1 MAEIKTLG
9 MYEFFTRG
17 GECTRSTH
25 YCAGCGHGIVHKLI
39 TEALAELGMQ
49 DETIILNPVGCSVFG
64 YYYWDV
70 GNISAAHGRSP
81 SAATGLARTLKNK
94 SIICY
99 QGDGDLG
106 AIGLNST
113 IQAASRG
120 ERMAVLFI
128 NNANYGM
135 TGGQMAP
142 TTLEGMRTL
151 TSPFGRDPL
160 TDGYPLHI
168 CEVMNQ
174 ITAPVYIE
182 RVSVADT
189 KRIMKAKKAIRKAL
203 QMQRD
208 NLGYAFV
215 EIIAPCPTGI
225 KASAMETARFC
236 MEEMEAEFP
245 LKCFRDNSALPRP
258 EPSPRPSVSVQE
270 FFERPDHDYE
280 IIAAKVDH
288 NFKERRM
295 KFSGY
300 GGQGVLS
307 LGLWLSEAARID
319 RRFTT
324 WYPSYG
330 PEQRGGAASCAVVVS
345 GYAVGSPDADRPDL
359 LVAMNQMAY
368 ERFIGDVLPGGVA
381 FVDETVPLKV
391 AAPIDVK
398 VIVVPA
404 IRMAVEF
411 GLPQAANTIILA
423 AIVEHGAIGLSRES
437 ILCALVGSFKRKPE
451 LAEKNKELFIKAEE
465 WVTDEWMRTNTGTPP
480 SSTIDAQAGTPQISG
495 LCRGP
500 RTLIQLP

>member
-1 MAEIKTLG
+1 MTQIKTLG

-17 GECTRSTH
+17 GERTRSTH

-49 DETIILNPVGCSVFG
+49 DETIIFNPVGCSVFG
-64 YYYWDV
+64 YFYWDV

-99 QGDGDLG
+99 QGDGDLA

-142 TTLEGMRTL
+142 TTLGGMRTL

-160 TDGYPLHI
+160 TDGYPLHV
-168 CEVMNQ
+168 CEIMDQ

-189 KRIMKAKKAIRKAL
+189 SRIMKAKKAIRKAL
-203 QMQRD
+203 RMQRD

-215 EIIAPCPTGI
+215 EIITPCPTGI
-225 KASAMETARFC
+225 KASALETARFC

-245 LKCFRDNSALPRP
+245 LGCFRDNSALPQP
-258 EPSPRPSVSVQE
+258 EPQVRTCVSVQE
-270 FFERPDHDYE
+270 FFERPEHDYE
-280 IIAAKVDH
+280 IIAPRVDP

-295 KFSGY
+295 RFSGY

-324 WYPSYG
+324 WFPSYG

-345 GYAVGSPDADRPDL
+345 GSAVGSPDADRPDL
-359 LVAMNQMAY
+359 LVAMNQVAY

-381 FVDETVPLKV
+381 FVDETVPLKIS
-391 AAPIDVK
+391 APQGVE
-398 VIVVPA
+398 VITVPA
-404 IRMAVEF
+404 IRMAVDF
-411 GLPQAANTIILA
+411 GVAQAANTIILA
-423 AIVEHGAIGLSRES
+423 AISVHGAMNLNRES
-437 ILCALVGSFKRKPE
+437 ILLALGASFKKKPE
-451 LAEKNKELFIKAEE
+451 LAEKNKELFVKAEAWIKA
-465 WVTDEWMRTNTGTPP
+465 
-480 SSTIDAQAGTPQISG
+480 QA
-495 LCRGP
+495 
-500 RTLIQLP
+500 